1 MVARCTQVEAF
12 GSHGNQWQ
20 CELADPHPDRGHLFP
35 VDATHYGLRLE
46 ERSAPWLA
54 SELRMAHRK
63 IEFEQ
68 GRVEEATRVAL
79 NLAAALAG
87 TIPMDDHRLDEAR
100 AWLAKRAPVTRDQ
113 LVGIAWSA

>member
-20 CELADPHPDRGHLFP
+20 CELQDPHPDRSHLFP
-35 VDATHYGLRLE
+35 IDATHYGLRLD
-46 ERSAPWLA
+46 ERNPAWLA
-54 SELRMAHRK
+54 SELRIAHRK
-63 IEFEQ
+63 VEFEQ

-87 TIPMDDHRLDEAR
+87 TIPIDDRRLDEAR
-100 AWLAKRAPVTRDQ
+100 AFLEKRAPTTAAQ
-113 LVGIAWSA
+113 LTGIAWSA